1 MMTVPMAH
9 EHISCMVVA
18 VISLYQ
24 EKIHL
29 ELAIKSSQQQT
40 CYGCV
45 LPLCLVSLLDMLC
58 Q

>member
-1 MMTVPMAH
+1 MTVPMAH

-29 ELAIKSSQQQT
+29 ELAIRSSQQQT

-45 LPLCLVSLLDMLC
+45 LPL
-58 Q
+58 